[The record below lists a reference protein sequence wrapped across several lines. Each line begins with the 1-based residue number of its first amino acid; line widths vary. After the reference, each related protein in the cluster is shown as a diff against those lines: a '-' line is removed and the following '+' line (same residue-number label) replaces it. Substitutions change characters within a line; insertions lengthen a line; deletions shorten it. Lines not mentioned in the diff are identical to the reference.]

1 MNRGDRFDQR
11 GRDHWMTMAAGPRKF
26 GANQP
31 YKMSF
36 TSGGLF
42 LNESVAVAAL
52 HRQGENWSETLAR
65 ALGDGATSLPK
76 AASNRRALREIVNRL
91 STLQD
96 AEINF
101 LTDEPERQEQQY
113 LLWIATCRAYRF
125 VREFAIEVICD
136 RYLSYQ
142 LDLPLESFDIFF
154 DAKSDWDEGLASIT
168 DTTRKKLRQIL
179 FRMMREAS
187 IISEDNRIQST
198 YLSNPL
204 RALIKA
210 NASAD
215 LAVFP
220 GAATEGGTQ

>member
-1 MNRGDRFDQR
+1 
-11 GRDHWMTMAAGPRKF
+11 MTMAARQGEF

-42 LNESVAVAAL
+42 LNESIAVAAL
-52 HRQGENWSETLAR
+52 HLQGEDWSKTLAR
-65 ALGDGATSLPK
+65 ALEEGTTSLPK
-76 AASNRRALREIVNRL
+76 AASNRRTLREIVNRL
-91 STLQD
+91 STLSD
-96 AEINF
+96 AEISF
-101 LTDEPERQEQQY
+101 LTEAAGRQEQQY
-113 LLWIATCRAYRF
+113 LLWVATCRAYRF
-125 VREFAIEVICD
+125 VREFAVEVICD

-154 DAKSDWDEGLASIT
+154 AAKAEWDDALASIT
-168 DTTRKKLRQIL
+168 DTTRNKLRQIL

-187 IISEDNRIQST
+187 IISSDQRIQSA

-204 RALIKA
+204 RALIES
-210 NASAD
+210 NTPTD

-220 GAATEGGTQ
+220 GVLVEGGEQ